1 MVVIQTLGRKRKR
14 TWFRYDGNVNNGTTL
29 AFRSGKISISHE
41 LYKAV
46 LKRFSGQTV
55 RGGFSMTNPPLGGFG
70 EWIERNSSKYGRSL
84 TPRHGS
90 FVAAILV
97 HEGYIRSSL
106 QGNAVIL
113 YFP

>member
-1 MVVIQTLGRKRKR
+1 MTVIQTLGPKRRR
-14 TWFRYDGNVNNGTTL
+14 TWFRYDGNVNGGTIL
-29 AFRSGKISISHE
+29 AFRSGEISISPA

-46 LKRFSGQTV
+46 LQHFSGQTI

-70 EWIERNSSKYGRSL
+70 EWIERNSFKYGRSL

-113 YFP
+113 HFP

>member
-1 MVVIQTLGRKRKR
+1 MPAIQTLGPKRKR
-14 TWFRYDGNVNNGTTL
+14 TRFRYDGNVNSGTTL
-29 AFRSGKISISHE
+29 AFRSGEISISHE

-46 LKRFSGQTV
+46 LKHFSGQTV

-70 EWIERNSSKYGRSL
+70 EWIERNSSQYGRSL

-97 HEGYIRSSL
+97 HEGSTQCSTIIET
-106 QGNAVIL
+106 VIQ
-113 YFP
+113 